1 MINRKEKYITDEDG
15 QQYVLKYEDKRICGI
30 STGLIGEEVYYP
42 LSEMETSELILKTTI
57 LGFLG
62 VHKFKLGQIM
72 QGILY
77 LITCGGAGLLPMLDI
92 VSMVTGNYYYIR
104 NDYSNEGLRVSEQI
118 YLKGSEKKLLGLI
131 MAIISGIIG
140 FVIANTLYLT
150 FLKGI
155 VEIIGSVI
163 SAANPNA
170 FSEIMK

>member
-1 MINRKEKYITDEDG
+1 MINKKEKYITDEDG

-42 LSEMETSELILKTTI
+42 VSEIDTSELILKTTI

-62 VHKFKLGQIM
+62 VHKFLLGQIM
-72 QGILY
+72 QGLAYIM
-77 LITCGGAGLLPMLDI
+77 TCGGAGLLPMLDI
-92 VSMVTGNYYYIR
+92 LSMVTGNYYYIR
-104 NDYSNEGLRVSEQI
+104 NDYSNDGLRISEQR
-118 YLKGSEKKLLGLI
+118 YLKGSEKKLPGLI

-155 VEIIGSVI
+155 VEIIGNIVSVADPHVFSVI
-163 SAANPNA
+163 S
-170 FSEIMK
+170 K